1 MSRPRLL
8 FISPRFLFPLNEG
21 GKIRT
26 VGILRAMHGG
36 AFDVTLASPRPPDVL
51 RHASSLAE
59 VCDTFVGWPA
69 PSQGPLGR
77 RLATLIGRLPVSAAG
92 DRSKAGSK
100 VVARELAA
108 HPAVVVVDFP
118 HAGVLLP
125 KRLDTPSVMFTHN
138 VETEIYERHADVAE
152 GLWKHVWRR
161 EAAKMKAFEHTTLNR
176 FDTVVAVSQRDS
188 RVLRQRFGL
197 RTVEAIDTGVDLDFY
212 AFHPPTDAARTVV
225 FAGAMDSRS
234 NIDGVN
240 FLMNEVWPI
249 VAATRPDA
257 QMVVVGRN
265 PPATLVAEAARKGLP
280 WRFTGLVDDMRPEV
294 VAGDVSVI
302 PLRVGSGTRLKTFEA
317 MALGRP
323 VVSTTLGVEGLS
335 VVPDEHCLVADTAET
350 FATELLRLLADARLR
365 RRLAASAR
373 GLLEQQRF
381 SWQSI
386 ARQFESICHRTIG
399 CDRQSAHISATMD
412 HESLALS

>member
-36 AFDVTLASPRPPDVL
+36 AFDITLASPQPPDVY
-51 RHASSLAE
+51 RHAASLAE

-69 PSQGPLGR
+69 PGQSPLGR
-77 RLATLIGRLPVSAAG
+77 LAALIGRLPVSVAG
-92 DRSKAGSK
+92 DRSKAGCG
-100 VVARELAA
+100 VVARELASR
-108 HPAVVVVDFP
+108 PAVVVVDFP
-118 HAGVLLP
+118 HAAVLLP
-125 KRLDTPSVMFTHN
+125 KKLDMPSVMFTHN
-138 VETEIYERHADVAE
+138 VETEIYERHATVAQ
-152 GLWKHVWRR
+152 GLWKQVWRR
-161 EAAKMKAFEHTTLNR
+161 EAAKMKAFEHEILSR
-176 FDTVVAVSQRDS
+176 FDTVVAVSQRDGQ
-188 RVLRQRFGL
+188 VLRQRFDL
-197 RTVEAIDTGVDLDFY
+197 KAVNEIDTGVDLDYY
-212 AFHPPTDAARTVV
+212 AFHPPADAARTVV

-234 NIDGVN
+234 NIEGVS

-249 VAATRPDA
+249 VAAARPDA

-280 WRFTGLVDDMRPEV
+280 WRFTGFVDDMRPEV
-294 VAGDVSVI
+294 LAGDVSVI

-323 VVSTTLGVEGLS
+323 VVSTTLGVEGLA
-335 VVPDEHCLVADTAET
+335 VVPAEHCLIADTAES
-350 FATELLRLLADARLR
+350 FATEIIRLLADARLR
-365 RRLAASAR
+365 SRLAASAR

-381 SWQSI
+381 SWQAI
-386 ARQFESICHRTIG
+386 GRQFESICHRTI
-399 CDRQSAHISATMD
+399 DRGHQARHIGTMMD
-412 HESLALS
+412 RESLASP

>member
-69 PSQGPLGR
+69 PSQGLLGR

-100 VVARELAA
+100 VVARELATQ
-108 HPAVVVVDFP
+108 PAVVVVDFP

-161 EAAKMKAFEHTTLNR
+161 EAAKMNAFEHTTLNR
-176 FDTVVAVSQRDS
+176 FDTVVAVSQRDG

-212 AFHPPTDAARTVV
+212 AFHPPADAARTVV

-280 WRFTGLVDDMRPEV
+280 WRFTGLVADMRPEV

-335 VVPDEHCLVADTAET
+335 VVPDEHCLIADTAEA
-350 FATELLRLLADARLR
+350 FATDLLRLLADARLR

-381 SWQSI
+381 SWTAI
-386 ARQFESICHRTIG
+386 GRQFESICHRTI
-399 CDRQSAHISATMD
+399 DRGHQARHIRTMMD
-412 HESLALS
+412 CESLARP